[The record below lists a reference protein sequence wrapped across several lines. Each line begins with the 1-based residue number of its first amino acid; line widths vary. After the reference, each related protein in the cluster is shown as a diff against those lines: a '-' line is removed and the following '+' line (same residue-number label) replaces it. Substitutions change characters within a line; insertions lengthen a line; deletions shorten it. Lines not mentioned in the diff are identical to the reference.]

1 MANLKDSKES
11 TSHKLGDKIEKV
23 GQRVSEKAPKTG
35 RAIYDAGDK
44 IEHLNDK
51 KSGKRQLHP
60 VVIFDGNGYLKNQ
73 RTNGVR
79 EI

>member
-1 MANLKDSKES
+1 MANLKHSKES

-51 KSGKRQLHP
+51 KSGKR
-60 VVIFDGNGYLKNQ
+60 
-73 RTNGVR
+73 
-79 EI
+79 

>member
-1 MANLKDSKES
+1 MANQKESKES
-11 TSHKLGDKIEKV
+11 ASHKLGDKIERV

-51 KSGKRQLHP
+51 KSSKR
-60 VVIFDGNGYLKNQ
+60 
-73 RTNGVR
+73 
-79 EI
+79 